1 MNYNKLH
8 FKQLCGVFQVFTV
21 VSLNVFHF
29 NLLLGFCDLPFLH
42 TILMLCY
49 KINQLSLQED
59 VHFKQ
64 KIVATM

>member
-29 NLLLGFCDLPFLH
+29 NLLLGFFLPFMH

-59 VHFKQ
+59 IHFKQ
-64 KIVATM
+64 KNIATM